1 MLIRCVLLVLM
12 AGLGVSMTS
21 PAHSDGPV
29 VLTVEGRIEG
39 EAPRDFT
46 ISDLENLGVTS
57 VTTSTPWHDK
67 IVTFEG
73 VRMAELMAHVGAIG
87 ERVEGIA
94 LNNFYAEIP
103 ISDFTAY
110 DALLA
115 FKADGAYLGVRD
127 KGPLFVIYP
136 FDRFPELKNELY
148 YSRSIWQL
156 RRINVK

>member
-1 MLIRCVLLVLM
+1 MSIRYLLLLVV
-12 AGLGVSMTS
+12 AGLGLVLAG
-21 PAHSDGPV
+21 PARSDGPV
-29 VLTVEGRIEG
+29 VLTVEGRIES
-39 EAPRDFT
+39 ETPRDFT
-46 ISDLENLGVTS
+46 ISDLEKLGVTS

-67 IVTFEG
+67 TVTFEG
-73 VRMAELMAHVGAIG
+73 VRLADLMAHVGATG
-87 ERVEGIA
+87 ELIEGIA

>member
-1 MLIRCVLLVLM
+1 MLIRCIILSVLAGIGLVL
-12 AGLGVSMTS
+12 AG
-21 PAHSDGPV
+21 PARSGGPV

-39 EAPRDFT
+39 EASRDFT
-46 ISDLENLGVTS
+46 ISDLEKLGVTS

-73 VRMAELMAHVGAIG
+73 VRLADLMAYVGATG
-87 ERVEGIA
+87 DQVEGVA

-103 ISDFTAY
+103 RSDFTTY